1 MFAASKYPGSPWRVV
16 MSKDSVGIWC
26 KRGTKPGRVLPSLFR
41 DTRKPNIVVRTIYKN
56 AKYLSKIFP
65 RDIFSFHFVINTA
78 PLIPTVLYLHPS
90 FSGLLF
96 TAECGTS
103 VNEQITRVTVEI
115 DSEIKITR
123 VGAHASRGPLIIL
136 GPLSQLAKLY
146 AFRGW
151 TVSVSDFYL
160 RGYPRDR

>member
-16 MSKDSVGIWC
+16 MSKDSVGIWR
-26 KRGTKPGRVLPSLFR
+26 KRGAKLGRVLPSLFR
-41 DTRKPNIVVRTIYKN
+41 DTRKPNIVVPTAQYYEQVFIS
-56 AKYLSKIFP
+56 L
-65 RDIFSFHFVINTA
+65 VINTT
-78 PLIPTVLYLHPS
+78 PLIPTALYLHPS
-90 FSGLLF
+90 FGDLLF
-96 TAECGTS
+96 TAEC

-115 DSEIKITR
+115 DSEIKITH
-123 VGAHASRGPLIIL
+123 VAAHARGPLIIL